1 MEYLIHYSDG
11 SEGYLSHHG
20 VKGMKWD
27 VWNDETRAR
36 YMKSGKSFAG
46 GGGTLEDDEETEE
59 DKIAKIES
67 DEHKEKAYN
76 KLKEGDAYG
85 ALLESVKAVE
95 NKNHGPYANSLHPE
109 LDTASV
115 FAETS
120 VRVLSE
126 TEQARK
132 AKQNIDTMINR
143 RKDMEKA
150 DTLSEAQKDE
160 LRAKRDASIKE
171 KKKAKKKKRDE
182 AIKNGDVLGILN
194 NL

>member
-11 SEGYLSHHG
+11 SEGYLAHYG

-46 GGGTLEDDEETEE
+46 GGGALEDEETEE

-67 DEHKEKAYN
+67 DEHKEEAYN

-95 NKNHGPYANSLHPE
+95 NRKHGPYANKFNPE
-109 LDTASV
+109 LDMVSV

-126 TEQARK
+126 TEEARK
-132 AKQNIDTMINR
+132 AKQHIDTMID
-143 RKDMEKA
+143 RKKDIDKA

-182 AIKNGDVLGILN
+182 AIKNGDVLGFLN